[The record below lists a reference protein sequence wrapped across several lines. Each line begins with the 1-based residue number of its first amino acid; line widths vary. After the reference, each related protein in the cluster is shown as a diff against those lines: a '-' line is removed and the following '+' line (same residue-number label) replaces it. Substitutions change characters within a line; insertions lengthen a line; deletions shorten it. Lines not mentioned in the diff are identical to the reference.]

1 MKAETW
7 PRKFGAYTGSEKEGA
22 AEVDN
27 IILQHLGC
35 EKKGKDKVS
44 ARGGYSDIGRFRS
57 HREVPQKGDELKI
70 EKKEGVMS
78 RIMF

>member
-7 PRKFGAYTGSEKEGA
+7 PRTFGADTGSEKEEA
-22 AEVDN
+22 AEVQN
-27 IILQHLGC
+27 IILQHLGR

-44 ARGGYSDIGRFRS
+44 ARGGCNDIGGYRS
-57 HREVPQKGDELKI
+57 HREVPEKGDKLKI

-78 RIMF
+78 RIML